1 MYCIKCGKEI
11 PNNSKFCNGC
21 GFPVV
26 EKSAKDF
33 EAEQQP
39 EVDVVEDIKK
49 KLQEID
55 NRKRPTAKKGG
66 IVKSAFASMKNAI
79 REEAAASGLTL
90 FDDGFEEKKL
100 ADKKALIQNYPLPT
114 SPKAL
119 ASFAKYIN
127 SNIVAKI
134 NEPDDLTPIWKEKL
148 KKVYIFAKAELSSTK
163 EFVQIQ
169 KYYKANKKRE
179 RLPTIRLLVLFLACF
194 ILIGLIESI
203 VFQKIGLIFLC
214 AILLFV
220 VAFSLLFLYLE

>member
-169 KYYKANKKRE
+169 KYYKANKK
-179 RLPTIRLLVLFLACF
+179 
-194 ILIGLIESI
+194 G
-203 VFQKIGLIFLC
+203 KD
-214 AILLFV
+214 
-220 VAFSLLFLYLE
+220 SLQSVY